1 MANLL
6 RFLTRLALPA
16 CLIMGLAASA
26 SAATV
31 RVLTVQGAIGPASA
45 DYLLRG
51 LARAAEDKAHLV
63 VIEMDTPGGLD
74 TSMRDIIKAILA
86 SKVPVATY
94 VSPQGARAASA
105 GTYILYASHI
115 AAMAP
120 ATNLGAATPVEL
132 APTGG
137 DKPAPPDTPAQPDKP
152 DGTKPPAPAPGDPRM
167 RKATH
172 DAAAYIRGLAELR
185 GRNVE
190 WAERAVREAVSLP
203 ASEALELKVVDLV
216 AADLDDLLKQLDGRT
231 IKMDDQTVTLNTA
244 NATLERVTPDWR
256 SRLLAVIGDPS
267 IAYILML
274 LGIYGL
280 IYEFSNPGM
289 LFPGVVGG
297 ICLLL
302 ALFALQV
309 MPISYAGLALILLGI
324 ALMISEAFLP
334 SFGALGLGGIVAFVI
349 GSVMLIDT
357 DLPDYGIPWMLIV
370 PVAVASA
377 LFSFFVAGM
386 AIRARARPVVTG
398 AEELIGAGG
407 EILEDLE
414 HEGWARI
421 HGEQWRVRSAVPL
434 ERGSRVRVRARHDLI
449 LDVEPCGPLPNP
461 PPLAGEGA
469 KAEPKAT

>member
-1 MANLL
+1 MADPL
-6 RFLTRLALPA
+6 RFLSRLVLFA
-16 CLIMGLAASA
+16 CLTLLLAAPT

-31 RVLTVQGAIGPASA
+31 RVLTVQGAISPASA

-51 LARAAEDKAHLV
+51 IKKANDDQAHLI

-74 TSMRDIIKAILA
+74 TAMRDIIKAILA

-132 APTGG
+132 APAGG
-137 DKPAPPDTPAQPDKP
+137 DKPAANKPTQADKP
-152 DGTKPPAPAPGDPRM
+152 VAAPPGDPKM
-167 RKATH
+167 RKAVH

-185 GRNVE
+185 GRNAE

-203 ASEALELKVVDLV
+203 ASDALKLKVIDLV
-216 AADLDDLLKQLDGRT
+216 ATDLGDLLKQVNGRVIPMEGRPMDGQ
-231 IKMDDQTVTLNTA
+231 QTGGRSVTLDTA
-244 NATLERVTPDWR
+244 QAEIERVTPDWR
-256 SRLLAVIGDPS
+256 SRLLAVIGDPG

-309 MPISYAGLALILLGI
+309 MPISYAGLALIILGI
-324 ALMISEAFLP
+324 ALMISEAFIP

-370 PVAVASA
+370 PVALGSA
-377 LFSFFVAGM
+377 LFSFLVAGM

-398 AEELIGAGG
+398 AEQMIGATG

-414 HEGWARI
+414 HEGWARV

-434 ERGSRVRVRARHDLI
+434 LRGSRVQVRARHDLI
-449 LDVEPCGPLPNP
+449 LDVE
-461 PPLAGEGA
+461 A
-469 KAEPKAT
+469 KNEKENGHV